1 MQCRFHKIP
10 AFEENIKTVSL
21 IHKGMFMKNID
32 HTRVVRLQDMPT
44 GGSDLVLKKD
54 VTALQDV
61 LQKVLSLRPVTWRW
75 KGGDDVKT
83 KQYGFIAQEVEQ
95 LFPDVIKDG
104 KWHGEAAKVMSTH
117 DLLPYAIE
125 AIKEQQTTIESTHQQ
140 LAALKTELQT
150 LRKQIG
156 NS

>member
-1 MQCRFHKIP
+1 
-10 AFEENIKTVSL
+10 
-21 IHKGMFMKNID
+21 MKNID

-54 VTALQDV
+54 VVALRDV

-75 KGGDDVKT
+75 KGGDDIQT

-104 KWHGEAAKVMSTH
+104 HWHGEAAKVMSTH

-125 AIKEQQTTIESTHQQ
+125 AIKEQQTTIESAQRQ
-140 LAALKTELQT
+140 LYSLQAEVKK
-150 LRKQIG
+150 LRRQLG
-156 NS
+156 DS

>member
-1 MQCRFHKIP
+1 
-10 AFEENIKTVSL
+10 
-21 IHKGMFMKNID
+21 MKNID

-75 KGGDDVKT
+75 KAGGDSNT
-83 KQYGFIAQEVEQ
+83 TQYGFIAQEVEQ

-104 KWHGEAAKVMSTH
+104 VWHGEAAKVMSTH

-125 AIKEQQTTIESTHQQ
+125 AIKEQQATIESAQKQ
-140 LAALKTELQT
+140 LDSLQDEVKR
-150 LRKQIG
+150 LHRQLG
-156 NS
+156 DS